1 MSLDEV
7 RALLRLRNSP
17 AEDCGDVNA
26 LLDEHLGHVTRRI
39 QELKRLERELK
50 ALRARCAS
58 VSDAAHCGILSELA
72 TASRRDAAGSAAR
85 RDSHPGDVHGR
96 RRT

>member
-7 RALLRLRNSP
+7 RALLRLRSSP
-17 AEDCGDVNA
+17 AEECGDVNA

-39 QELKRLERELK
+39 KELRGLERELK

-58 VSDAAHCGILSELA
+58 VTDAAHCGILSELE
-72 TASRRDAAGSAAR
+72 TASRRGPAGAVAR
-85 RDSHPGDVHGR
+85 RDGHPGDVHSR
-96 RRT
+96 RSS